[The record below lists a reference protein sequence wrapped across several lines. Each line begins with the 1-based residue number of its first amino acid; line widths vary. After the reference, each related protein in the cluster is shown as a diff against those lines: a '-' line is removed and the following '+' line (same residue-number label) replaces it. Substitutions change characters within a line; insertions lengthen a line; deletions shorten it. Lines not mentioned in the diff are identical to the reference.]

1 MEDRAHPLV
10 IAAEEGRCAVN
21 GRRLSVFAAGL
32 VTLAACAQGPGAAA
46 PAGTAPATAS
56 RSTSS
61 PPASANPSTSA
72 REPTAAATVTRTN
85 GAALPKVVVHKSPS
99 CGCCALWVK
108 HMREAGFSVD
118 VRNTDNL
125 EPVKKRLGVPL
136 GEGSCHTAQVGT
148 LVVEG
153 HVPAG
158 DIKRLLA
165 TNDGAKGLVL
175 PGMPAG
181 SPGMEMPDGR
191 VQRYTVEKINAD
203 GSTSPFATHGE

>member
-1 MEDRAHPLV
+1 MT
-10 IAAEEGRCAVN
+10 
-21 GRRLSVFAAGL
+21 GRRLSVLAAGL

-46 PAGTAPATAS
+46 PSGTAPATAS
-56 RSTSS
+56 RSI
-61 PPASANPSTSA
+61 PPAAASADAATPAPKSAKAATASPTSA
-72 REPTAAATVTRTN
+72 
-85 GAALPKVVVHKSPS
+85 AALPKVVVHKSPS
-99 CGCCALWVK
+99 CGCCALWVT

-136 GEGSCHTAQVGT
+136 GKGSCHTAQVGA

-153 HVPAG
+153 HVPAD

-165 TNDGAKGLVL
+165 ANDGAKGLVL

>member
-1 MEDRAHPLV
+1 MR
-10 IAAEEGRCAVN
+10 G
-21 GRRLSVFAAGL
+21 LSVLAASL
-32 VTLAACAQGPGAAA
+32 VTLAACAQGPGTAA
-46 PAGTAPATAS
+46 PAGTTPAAVS
-56 RSTSS
+56 RTT
-61 PPASANPSTSA
+61 PPAATSANA
-72 REPTAAATVTRTN
+72 GTAATRTSVETTVVSS
-85 GAALPKVVVHKSPS
+85 GPAALPKVVVHKSPS

-136 GEGSCHTAQVGT
+136 GKGSCHTAQVGT

-165 TNDGAKGLVL
+165 ANDGAKGLVL

-181 SPGMEMPDGR
+181 SPGMEMPDRR
-191 VQRYTVEKINAD
+191 VQRYTVEKVNAD

>member
-1 MEDRAHPLV
+1 M
-10 IAAEEGRCAVN
+10 N
-21 GRRLSVFAAGL
+21 GRRLSVLAAGL
-32 VTLAACAQGPGAAA
+32 VTLAGCAQGAGTSAPAGTTPAVASRSIPQAAA
-46 PAGTAPATAS
+46 PANAATPARAPAIGATAS
-56 RSTSS
+56 
-61 PPASANPSTSA
+61 PMSA
-72 REPTAAATVTRTN
+72 
-85 GAALPKVVVHKSPS
+85 AALPKVVVHKSPS

-136 GEGSCHTAQVGT
+136 GKGSCHTAQVGA

-153 HVPAG
+153 HVPAA

-165 TNDGAKGLVL
+165 ANDGAKGLVL

>member
-1 MEDRAHPLV
+1 M
-10 IAAEEGRCAVN
+10 N
-21 GRRLSVFAAGL
+21 GRRLPVLAAGL
-32 VTLAACAQGPGAAA
+32 VTLAACAQGSGGNAPAGTTPAAASRSIPQAAA
-46 PAGTAPATAS
+46 PANAATPARAPAMAATAS
-56 RSTSS
+56 
-61 PPASANPSTSA
+61 PMSA
-72 REPTAAATVTRTN
+72 
-85 GAALPKVVVHKSPS
+85 AALPKVVVHKSPS

-136 GEGSCHTAQVGT
+136 GKGSCHTAEVGA

-153 HVPAG
+153 HVPAD

-165 TNDGAKGLVL
+165 ANDGAKGLVL

>member
-1 MEDRAHPLV
+1 M
-10 IAAEEGRCAVN
+10 N
-21 GRRLSVFAAGL
+21 GRRLSVLAAGL
-32 VTLAACAQGPGAAA
+32 VTLAACAQGSGGNA
-46 PAGTAPATAS
+46 PAGTTPASVHKSAASGATPVRPGTAAPNATVEKTVAA
-56 RSTSS
+56 SS
-61 PPASANPSTSA
+61 P
-72 REPTAAATVTRTN
+72 
-85 GAALPKVVVHKSPS
+85 AALPKVVVHKSPS

-136 GEGSCHTAQVGT
+136 GKGSCHTAQVGA

-153 HVPAG
+153 HVPAD

-165 TNDGAKGLVL
+165 ANDGAKGLVL

>member
-1 MEDRAHPLV
+1 MR
-10 IAAEEGRCAVN
+10 G
-21 GRRLSVFAAGL
+21 LSVLAASL
-32 VTLAACAQGPGAAA
+32 VTLAACAQGPGTAA
-46 PAGTAPATAS
+46 PAGTTPAAVS
-56 RSTSS
+56 RTT
-61 PPASANPSTSA
+61 PPAATSANA
-72 REPTAAATVTRTN
+72 GTAATRTSVETTVVSS
-85 GAALPKVVVHKSPS
+85 GPAALPKVVVHKSPS

-136 GEGSCHTAQVGT
+136 GKGSCHTAQVGT

-165 TNDGAKGLVL
+165 ANDGAKGLVL
-175 PGMPAG
+175 PGMPPG
-181 SPGMEMPDGR
+181 SPGMEMPDRR
-191 VQRYTVEKINAD
+191 VQRYTVEKVNAD

>member
-1 MEDRAHPLV
+1 METTVVA
-10 IAAEEGRCAVN
+10 
-21 GRRLSVFAAGL
+21 S
-32 VTLAACAQGPGAAA
+32 GP
-46 PAGTAPATAS
+46 
-56 RSTSS
+56 
-61 PPASANPSTSA
+61 
-72 REPTAAATVTRTN
+72 
-85 GAALPKVVVHKSPS
+85 AALPKVVVHKSPS
-99 CGCCALWVK
+99 CGCCGLWVK

-136 GEGSCHTAQVGT
+136 GKGSCHTAQVGT

-165 TNDGAKGLVL
+165 ANDGAKGLVL

>member
-1 MEDRAHPLV
+1 MT
-10 IAAEEGRCAVN
+10 
-21 GRRLSVFAAGL
+21 GRRLSVLAAGL

-56 RSTSS
+56 RSI
-61 PPASANPSTSA
+61 PPAAASADAATPAPKSAKAATASPTSA
-72 REPTAAATVTRTN
+72 
-85 GAALPKVVVHKSPS
+85 AALPKVVVHKSPS
-99 CGCCALWVK
+99 CGCCALWVT

-136 GEGSCHTAQVGT
+136 GKGSCHTAQVGA

-153 HVPAG
+153 HVPAD

-165 TNDGAKGLVL
+165 ANDGAKGLVL

>member
-10 IAAEEGRCAVN
+10 VPPEEGRCPVN
-21 GRRLSVFAAGL
+21 VRRLSYLAASL
-32 VTLAACAQGPGAAA
+32 VTLAACAQGPGASA
-46 PAGTAPATAS
+46 PAGTAPAAVS
-56 RSTSS
+56 GSNR
-61 PPASANPSTSA
+61 PAGAPANAGTPSLK
-72 REPTAAATVTRTN
+72 PTTGAGVAATSP
-85 GAALPKVVVHKSPS
+85 AALPKVVVHKSPS

-136 GEGSCHTAQVGT
+136 GMGSCHTAQVGT

-165 TNDGAKGLVL
+165 ANDGAKGLVL

-203 GSTSPFATHGE
+203 GSTSPFATHGG